1 MPPKKDTKA
10 KKAGE
15 KKGVTTRISKWYKPD
30 DERVHFHRRQKAPK
44 PTVLRANIAAG
55 QVLILLAG
63 RFRGKRVVF
72 LKQLKSGLLLVTGP
86 FKINGVP
93 LKRVNQAYVIPTKT
107 KVDLHNVN
115 VNDVDDAYFARSK
128 AKKLKKSEETF
139 FATSPEVYIPLFNF
153 SVLQAGSFI

>member
-1 MPPKKDTKA
+1 MPPKKDAKA

-15 KKGVTTRISKWYKPD
+15 KKGETTRISKWYKPD
-30 DERVHFHRRQKAPK
+30 DERVHFHRRQKVPRATTLRKTIAP
-44 PTVLRANIAAG
+44 G

-93 LKRVNQAYVIPTKT
+93 LKRVNQAYVVPTRT
-107 KVDLHNVN
+107 RVDLQGVQ
-115 VNDVDDAYFARSK
+115 VADVDDAYFARSK
-128 AKKLKKSEETF
+128 AQKLKKSEESF
-139 FATSPEVYIPLFNF
+139 FATSPEVI
-153 SVLQAGSFI
+153 SFDY